1 MGRTHLWL
9 LGITQCLLLRFAL
22 RRWRFEILV
31 QSLPTRPAKRPVT
44 EFAWPIHFTWGC
56 RSHIT
61 IDPRSRVF
69 PGGNPLHQNHH
80 QELAPEL
87 VEVEGHL
94 HVQIDGHRH
103 HHFPFRVIAR
113 LFSHLYIY
121 IPTTFVDQTC
131 TKKQE
136 TMIFFFVTQASHSE
150 TRPTSSPPSTKV
162 VAFSSLSSSPLS
174 SPASDPPFSAGAATA
189 GSAGRSGSSSFSES
203 ISLTNAWKF
212 FGFADL
218 VRDYKVQ
225 CKHLIIC
232 EAMVPAD
239 LFSMCVYI
247 RM

>member
-44 EFAWPIHFTWGC
+44 EFAWPIHFTWGR

-121 IPTTFVDQTC
+121 IYTDYVCWSNLYEKTRNNDIFLCNPSLTFRNTAHIFTAKHQSCGIFIIIIITTF
-131 TKKQE
+131 
-136 TMIFFFVTQASHSE
+136 IPSI
-150 TRPTSSPPSTKV
+150 RPTILSRGSNSGFSWTIRIIIILRVDLINQRLEIFWFRRSSQG
-162 VAFSSLSSSPLS
+162 L
-174 SPASDPPFSAGAATA
+174 
-189 GSAGRSGSSSFSES
+189 
-203 ISLTNAWKF
+203 
-212 FGFADL
+212 
-218 VRDYKVQ
+218 
-225 CKHLIIC
+225 
-232 EAMVPAD
+232 
-239 LFSMCVYI
+239 
-247 RM
+247 